1 MQPFQ
6 VKINNLGK
14 LTDADIRI
22 GSFTVFAGAN
32 NTGKSFVS
40 KSLYSIFGAMNAN
53 HLAVVFEQH
62 ISPLLINLKVL
73 MRVSEEVPKLISKI
87 SGEKNDV
94 DSKHLK
100 EMIDAVENLQ
110 QIAANTVA
118 RNDMD
123 EFGVIEESL
132 ISVRNALGKI
142 QDAFTTLKSDIE
154 IFLQPL
160 QMKGGYVNFM
170 DEIKNMEEH
179 VTKLGELK
187 DKDAQYF
194 VVSGLQNEI
203 YQNILHNFQVAK
215 LSDLCNRIDNDIDFN
230 IVEIGKIEIKAQNVD
245 FLVQKSGLH
254 LLQKYSRVLYLESPI
269 FWRMKNPLEKVKK
282 IPSFTYSERQ
292 LITRVPKYFYDMAD
306 MLRETYFGDHIC
318 PEILEKLTGDDVL
331 GGKVAIG
338 ETGELLFLEK
348 DKSYPLSLAATGVA
362 NLGMLA
368 FLIEKNLMDKN
379 TFLFI
384 DEPEAH
390 LHTAWQVEMAEA
402 LFALAKAGVNV
413 VIATHSAE
421 ILKWLEV
428 HVKENPDDKK
438 LIALNHFCVDGTVK
452 SNGGNFQD
460 KLDAIQ
466 EELANPFY
474 DLYYRGL

>member
-53 HLAVVFEQH
+53 HLAVVLGEH
-62 ISPLLINLKVL
+62 IKPIMTVLNDIKILGDFNSEHLDDTILAVKNLHQTTIN
-73 MRVSEEVPKLISKI
+73 I
-87 SGEKNDV
+87 
-94 DSKHLK
+94 
-100 EMIDAVENLQ
+100 
-110 QIAANTVA
+110 VA
-118 RNDMD
+118 TNDMY
-123 EFGVIEESL
+123 EVQSIEETL
-132 ISVRNALGKI
+132 PRVRDDLNKI
-142 QDAFTTLKSDIE
+142 QNAFVGLKSDVNVLENSSLPGNDNAFIFTGMRNIE
-154 IFLQPL
+154 
-160 QMKGGYVNFM
+160 K
-170 DEIKNMEEH
+170 H
-179 VTKLGELK
+179 VVKLGEMK
-187 DKDAQYF
+187 DENAKYF
-194 VVSGLQNEI
+194 VEKGLSHEI
-203 YQNILHNFQVAK
+203 YHNILLNFQVAK
-215 LSDLCNRIDNDIDFN
+215 LYDLFARTDDSFYFN
-230 IVEIGKIEIKAQNVD
+230 IAEIVSIAIKAKNVS
-245 FLVQKSGLH
+245 FSVQKSGLH
-254 LLQKYSRVLYLESPI
+254 LLQKYSRVLYLESPL
-269 FWRMKNPLEKVKK
+269 FWRMKNPLENLRNMR
-282 IPSFTYSERQ
+282 SFMLSERER
-292 LITRVPKYFYDMAD
+292 ITRVPKYFYDMAD
-306 MLRETYFGDHIC
+306 ILREDYLDILREDYSGDHIC
-318 PEILEKLTGDDVL
+318 PEVLKKLTGDDVL
-331 GGKVAIG
+331 GGKIAIG

-348 DKSYPLSLAATGVA
+348 GKSYPLSLAATGVA

-368 FLIEKNLMDKN
+368 LLIEKNLMDKN

>member
-53 HLAVVFEQH
+53 HLAVVFGQH
-62 ISPLLINLKVL
+62 IKPIMDFLNNMKNMEVLGHFNSEHLEDAILAVKNLHQTVINI
-73 MRVSEEVPKLISKI
+73 P
-87 SGEKNDV
+87 
-94 DSKHLK
+94 
-100 EMIDAVENLQ
+100 
-110 QIAANTVA
+110 TT
-118 RNDMD
+118 NDMD
-123 EFGVIEESL
+123 EFHAIEEALPNINNSINNIEDL
-132 ISVRNALGKI
+132 ISKLNVDFKDKSPFISLLFKLIDKDILG
-142 QDAFTTLKSDIE
+142 S
-154 IFLQPL
+154 
-160 QMKGGYVNFM
+160 MK
-170 DEIKNMEEH
+170 
-179 VTKLGELK
+179 LK
-187 DKDAQYF
+187 DKTPQDF
-194 VVSGLQNEI
+194 IIEGLR
-203 YQNILHNFQVAK
+203 YQICDNFLHNFQITK
-215 LSDLCNRIDNDIDFN
+215 LPDLCGSMNDYFYININGIINIKNKAAHCDFD
-230 IVEIGKIEIKAQNVD
+230 VKQT
-245 FLVQKSGLH
+245 GLH

-269 FWRMKNPLEKVKK
+269 FWRMRNPLENVRNAR
-282 IPSFTYSERQ
+282 SFMFSERQ
-292 LITRVPKYFYDMAD
+292 RITGVPKYFYDMAD
-306 MLRETYFGDHIC
+306 ILREDYSGDHIC
-318 PEILEKLTGDDVL
+318 PEVLKKLTGDDVL

-338 ETGELLFLEK
+338 ETGELRFLEK
-348 DKSYPLSLAATGVA
+348 GKSYPLSLAATGVA

-368 FLIEKNLMDKN
+368 LLIEKNLMDEN

-390 LHTAWQVEMAEA
+390 LHPAWQVEMAEA

-438 LIALNHFCVDGTVK
+438 LIALNHFCADGTVK